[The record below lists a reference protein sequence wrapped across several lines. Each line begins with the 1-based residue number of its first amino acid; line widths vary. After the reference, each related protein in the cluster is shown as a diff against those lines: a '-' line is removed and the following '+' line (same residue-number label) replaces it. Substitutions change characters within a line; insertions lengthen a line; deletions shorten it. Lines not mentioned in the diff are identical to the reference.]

1 MKALI
6 DRIVGEARDVL
17 RREEDAVRAD
27 LRKARL
33 AAEDDL
39 ERARATARELGA
51 VQGSTVREM
60 MQEDA
65 SEEIARLQQ
74 GAFDA
79 LAERF
84 MRRVGL
90 ALQSLREN
98 GQYETALVGWAAHA
112 ARLMDGPTE
121 VTTARGDRRSVYDA
135 LLAAGA
141 EDFQVLGS
149 PRMQQGF
156 VVRDLEGH
164 TLFDTRPESLLRE
177 AREGCIERLRAFVG
191 DLPALGTAEPL
202 ES

>member
-6 DRIVGEARDVL
+6 ERIVGEARDVL

-27 LRKARL
+27 MRGARL
-33 AAEDDL
+33 AAEDEL
-39 ERARATARELGA
+39 ERARATARELGT
-51 VQGSTVREM
+51 VQGATVREM

-65 SEEIARLQQ
+65 AEEIGRIQE

-84 MRRVGL
+84 MRRVSL

-98 GQYETALVGWAAHA
+98 GQYETALAGWAARA
-112 ARLMDGPTE
+112 ARTMEGPTE
-121 VTTARGDRRSVYDA
+121 VTTARGDRRAVYDA

-164 TLFDTRPESLLRE
+164 TLFDTRPESLLRD
-177 AREGCIERLRAFVG
+177 AHDACIEGLRTFVG
-191 DLPALGTAEPL
+191 PMPTLTGEAGEA
-202 ES
+202 